1 MEEKTGSIPYHK
13 VFYDTEEDGGI
24 KAQDEKTKERLM
36 WIKQQEVST
45 PITSNH
51 IIGWQLQ

>member
-36 WIKQQEVST
+36 
-45 PITSNH
+45 
-51 IIGWQLQ
+51 